1 MGGNLRTQL
10 QAGQQRLRICSI
22 PQARP
27 LAQQLR
33 GAWRALQEPPS
44 RDKQINAETAEKFIS
59 PRMDADSRGSI
70 HQSPGPFLWRGRPRP
85 RQPLTSLPCSPGQQT
100 AVETLLVNVSREM

>member
-33 GAWRALQEPPS
+33 GAWRALQESPS
-44 RDKQINAETAEKFIS
+44 RDKKINAEIAEKFIS
-59 PRMDADSRGSI
+59 PRMVAD
-70 HQSPGPFLWRGRPRP
+70 
-85 RQPLTSLPCSPGQQT
+85 
-100 AVETLLVNVSREM
+100 

>member
-10 QAGQQRLRICSI
+10 QAGQQRLSICSI

-44 RDKQINAETAEKFIS
+44 RDKKINAEIAEKFIS
-59 PRMDADSRGSI
+59 PRMVADSRGSI
-70 HQSPGPFLWRGRPRP
+70 HRARARSCGAGAPSRVGALLFCPARRGNRL
-85 RQPLTSLPCSPGQQT
+85 Q
-100 AVETLLVNVSREM
+100 